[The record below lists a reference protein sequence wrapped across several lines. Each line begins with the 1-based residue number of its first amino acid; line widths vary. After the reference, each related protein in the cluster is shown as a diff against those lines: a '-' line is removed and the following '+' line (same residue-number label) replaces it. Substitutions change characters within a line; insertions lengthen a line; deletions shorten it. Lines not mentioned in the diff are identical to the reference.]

1 MPFPC
6 AGFYFGVEGVAVDP
20 EEGPSDSGTQKL
32 TSPAHGSLDL
42 LNAIR
47 QYVVIRHVVSEGIM
61 ASAPISE
68 PILLILLSLA
78 DQPRHGY
85 AILRDTETMTEGRL
99 RLSTGT
105 LYGALHRLLADGWI
119 ERFHQEDGSR
129 GKQVYR
135 LTTLGRRNLQQ
146 EITRLRLITRL
157 ASLRVA
163 SKET

>member
-6 AGFYFGVEGVAVDP
+6 ASLYVGVEGVAVDP
-20 EEGPSDSGTQKL
+20 EEGPSDSGIQKL
-32 TSPAHGSLDL
+32 TSPAH
-42 LNAIR
+42 
-47 QYVVIRHVVSEGIM
+47 
-61 ASAPISE
+61 
-68 PILLILLSLA
+68 
-78 DQPRHGY
+78 
-85 AILRDTETMTEGRL
+85 
-99 RLSTGT
+99 
-105 LYGALHRLLADGWI
+105 
-119 ERFHQEDGSR
+119 GSR

>member
-20 EEGPSDSGTQKL
+20 EEGPSDSGIQKL

-68 PILLILLSLA
+68 PNPAHPS
-78 DQPRHGY
+78 
-85 AILRDTETMTEGRL
+85 
-99 RLSTGT
+99 
-105 LYGALHRLLADGWI
+105 
-119 ERFHQEDGSR
+119 
-129 GKQVYR
+129 
-135 LTTLGRRNLQQ
+135 
-146 EITRLRLITRL
+146 
-157 ASLRVA
+157 
-163 SKET
+163 